1 MNELNKLIEQY
12 ERETGEKALIP
23 ERLGFHAEHYSNRFI
38 VWAIAIL
45 ASRPT
50 CGVEQRKFL
59 DEVEK
64 LKYEVVLGCDGLA
77 KELGDDQPIIYGSDF
92 TVNLQKVIKGK

>member
-1 MNELNKLIEQY
+1 MNQLTKLTKLIEQY
-12 ERETGEKALIP
+12 ERENPWKFAKNTAFLFPKWNDEFVL
-23 ERLGFHAEHYSNRFI
+23 
-38 VWAIAIL
+38 WL

-64 LKYEVVLGCDGLA
+64 LEYDETFGTEVLRK
-77 KELGDDQPIIYGSDF
+77 KELTTQPIIFGCEFPRID
-92 TVNLQKVIKGK
+92 LQKVIKGE